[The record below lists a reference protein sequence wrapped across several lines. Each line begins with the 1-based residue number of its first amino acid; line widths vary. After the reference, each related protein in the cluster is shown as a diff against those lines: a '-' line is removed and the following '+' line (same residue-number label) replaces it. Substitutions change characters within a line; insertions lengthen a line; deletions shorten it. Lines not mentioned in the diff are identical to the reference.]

1 MELEHA
7 EVEQV
12 WPRDGH
18 VRVIGFVSGGS
29 TTGATQ
35 TGSLTLTDRDR
46 PTVVLNCPA
55 TLTGERFDASF
66 DIDLVASASPL
77 EGSDS
82 PRVWDLHLNVPGH
95 PHPLR
100 VGRHLDDIPNKKK
113 VMTFPAQT
121 GEAPG
126 GAVSV
131 KPYYTV
137 QANLSL
143 ICRRAA
149 K

>member
-1 MELEHA
+1 MEPGHA

-18 VRVIGFVSGGS
+18 VRVIGHIAGGGTSPATS
-29 TTGATQ
+29 TGT
-35 TGSLTLTDRDR
+35 LILTDRDR
-46 PTVVLNCPA
+46 PAVTLNCPA
-55 TLTGERFDASF
+55 TLTGTRFEASF
-66 DIDLVASASPL
+66 DIDLITSTSPL
-77 EGSDS
+77 AGSRS
-82 PRVWDLHLNVPGH
+82 RRIWDLHLTVPGC
-95 PHPLR
+95 PQPLR

-113 VMTFPAQT
+113 VMTFPTQT
-121 GEAPG
+121 RNTPA